1 MLNDKDNKQQLASFG
16 KYPNKE
22 LSAKHQINV
31 MAHILTKVKQKSFR
45 NRLHYQKKMPFL
57 LKKNQNRL

>member
-1 MLNDKDNKQQLASFG
+1 MASFG

-22 LSAKHQINV
+22 LSTKHHINV

-45 NRLHYQKKMPFL
+45 NRLHSQKKMPFL
-57 LKKNQNRL
+57 